1 MKKQNIKSLLG
12 ILVLGILLACT
23 AYAQQIS
30 KQITE
35 KARNSTVQLVSRWN
49 GHLIGKGSGFFIERD
64 QIVTNIH
71 VVAAADKVTAKL
83 VGKKT
88 EYTIEGVTAFDVKND
103 LVILKTTEKSGKPLA
118 LGDIDAIEPGTS
130 IFAVGTPDGGE
141 EGRITQGTFHS
152 IRESDGQLR
161 LKAKI
166 SPGNSGGPVLNRE
179 RAEVIGVA
187 VTGSEK
193 FNISYAIP
201 SNILRELLQRRRSD
215 DTVKPLHE
223 WSDKKK
229 NPAVFAYFY
238 LRSISETPTNNAKT
252 AKDAVKNLNNIIS
265 DHPHLA
271 AFAYEHK
278 GKLLLDDVLSDYKAA
293 IKNFEKLTELM
304 PDYSFGYYHLG
315 NAFLK
320 SAALESAAKAK
331 ISEYK
336 KAIDNFTEAIGLIPF
351 ADAYFYQ
358 GLAKWELGQS
368 KGDQEEALSLY
379 EAAIIDL
386 GGAIDLKKDYADA
399 YQSRSYMQQKL
410 ARVYGSMGNYEKAT
424 SLNKGAAADTL
435 RVHALKQTQQR

>member
-1 MKKQNIKSLLG
+1 MKKENIKSLLG
-12 ILVLGILLACT
+12 ILVLGILIACT
-23 AYAQQIS
+23 AHAQQIS

-71 VVAAADKVTAKL
+71 VVAGADKVTAKL

-103 LVILKTTEKSGKPLA
+103 LVILQTTEKSGKPLA
-118 LGDIDAIEPGTS
+118 LGEINAIEPGAS

-141 EGRITQGTFHS
+141 EGQITQGTFHS

-161 LKAKI
+161 LKTKI
-166 SPGNSGGPVLNRE
+166 SPGNSGGPVLNGE
-179 RAEVIGVA
+179 RAEVVGVA

-201 SNILRELLQRRRSD
+201 SNMLRELLKRRRSD

-223 WSDKKK
+223 WSDKK
-229 NPAVFAYFY
+229 AVFAYVY
-238 LRSISETPTNNAKT
+238 LRSISETPTNKAKT
-252 AKDAVKNLNNIIS
+252 AKDAVKKLNNIIS

-278 GKLLLDDVLSDYKAA
+278 GKLLLDNDYKAA
-293 IKNFEKLTELM
+293 IKNFKKLTELM
-304 PDYSFGYYHLG
+304 PDYSLGYYHLG

-320 SAALESAAKAK
+320 SADLESAAKAK
-331 ISEYK
+331 IPQYK

-368 KGDQEEALSLY
+368 KGDHEEALSLY
-379 EAAIIDL
+379 EAAIIDM

-399 YQSRSYMQQKL
+399 YQSRRYMQQEL
-410 ARVYGSMGNYEKAT
+410 ALVYISMGNYEKAT
-424 SLNKGAAADTL
+424 SLNKGAAADAL
-435 RVHALKQTQQR
+435 RVHALKQIQQR